1 MAGAETRETRRRS
14 TQQLAVVLA
23 AVRDSGRA
31 HPSAETIF
39 ARVRDRLPRIS
50 LGTVYRNLQRLVDE
64 GAIGMAQLGDRV
76 VRYDPTP
83 SPHDHFVCLDC
94 GHVDDLVAGVPE
106 GGIRAARQAGHAPT
120 SHALVVY
127 GRCRGCQSA

>member
-1 MAGAETRETRRRS
+1 MTGGRETRRRS

-31 HPSAETIF
+31 HPSAETVF
-39 ARVRDRLPRIS
+39 AHVRDRLPRIS
-50 LGTVYRNLQRLVDE
+50 LGTVYRNLQRLVDD
-64 GAIGMAQLGDRV
+64 GAIGMAALGDRV

-83 SPHDHFVCLDC
+83 TAHDHFVCLDC
-94 GHVDDLVAGVPE
+94 GTVDDLLAGEPE
-106 GGIRAARQAGHAPT
+106 GLRAARRAGHEPT

-127 GRCRGCQSA
+127 GRCRGCQDD

>member
-1 MAGAETRETRRRS
+1 MTGERETRRRS

-23 AVRDSGRA
+23 VVRDSGRE

-64 GAIGMAQLGDRV
+64 GAIGMAPLGDRV

-83 SPHDHFVCLDC
+83 SAHDHFVCHGC
-94 GHVDDLVAGVPE
+94 GTVDDLVAGEPE
-106 GGIRAARQAGHAPT
+106 GLRVARQAGHQPT

-127 GRCRGCQSA
+127 GRCRGCQDVR